1 MGDSGAGDKKAQID
15 LACSTAENFSKLFY
29 DKMDNK
35 RHTIAKMYLE
45 TATASW
51 NGNKVDGS
59 VDIQKFYLDKLPKT
73 EHNVTSL
80 DAQPVGA
87 AFVGSQTTILV
98 SVAGNVSFQ
107 GQPLSQPPSSTFIK
121 ASFVLTLRQ
130 KIKFWPKK
138 VLKHEIAKTTQVLYP
153 ASAPCIS

>member
-1 MGDSGAGDKKAQID
+1 MGDSGSAGDKKAQID

-59 VDIQKFYLDKLPKT
+59 ADIQKFYLDKLPKT

-107 GQPLSQPPSSTFIK
+107 DMKPKPFQQNFMLTARGDHWKVATDTFRHQEV
-121 ASFVLTLRQ
+121 F
-130 KIKFWPKK
+130 
-138 VLKHEIAKTTQVLYP
+138 
-153 ASAPCIS
+153 APRR

>member
-1 MGDSGAGDKKAQID
+1 MGDSGSAGDKKAQID

-59 VDIQKFYLDKLPKT
+59 ADIQKFYLDKLPKT

-87 AFVGSQTTILV
+87 AFRQPVGAERANTVPFAT
-98 SVAGNVSFQ
+98 AG
-107 GQPLSQPPSSTFIK
+107 
-121 ASFVLTLRQ
+121 
-130 KIKFWPKK
+130 
-138 VLKHEIAKTTQVLYP
+138 
-153 ASAPCIS
+153 

>member
-1 MGDSGAGDKKAQID
+1 MAATEDKKAAID

-35 RHTIAKMYLE
+35 RHTIAKMYME

-51 NGNKVDGS
+51 NGNKVEGS
-59 VDIQKFYLDKLPKT
+59 TDIQKFYQDKLPKT
-73 EHNVTSL
+73 DHMLTSL
-80 DAQPVGA
+80 DAQPVGS

-107 GQPLSQPPSSTFIK
+107 GMKHKPFQQIFLLTARGDHWKVATDTFRYQETIQP
-121 ASFVLTLRQ
+121 R
-130 KIKFWPKK
+130 
-138 VLKHEIAKTTQVLYP
+138 HH
-153 ASAPCIS
+153 

>member
-1 MGDSGAGDKKAQID
+1 MGDAGGSGGDKKAQID

-51 NGNKVDGS
+51 NGNKVDGA

-73 EHNVTSL
+73 EHLIMSV
-80 DAQPVGA
+80 DAQPVGS
-87 AFVGSQTTILV
+87 AFVGAQTTILV
-98 SVAGNVSFQ
+98 SVAGHVSFQ
-107 GQPLSQPPSSTFIK
+107 VGTMKLD
-121 ASFVLTLRQ
+121 
-130 KIKFWPKK
+130 KF
-138 VLKHEIAKTTQVLYP
+138 LVLYQVILNC
-153 ASAPCIS
+153 SFFNQWETCRM

>member
-1 MGDSGAGDKKAQID
+1 MSGSEDKKAAID

-51 NGNKVDGS
+51 NGNKVEGS
-59 VDIQKFYLDKLPKT
+59 ADIQKFYLDKLPKT
-73 EHNVTSL
+73 DHMITSL
-80 DAQPVGA
+80 DAQPVLSD
-87 AFVGSQTTILV
+87 FVGSQTTILV

-107 GQPLSQPPSSTFIK
+107 DMKSKPFQQNFLLTARGDHWKVATDTFRHQETFQP
-121 ASFVLTLRQ
+121 R
-130 KIKFWPKK
+130 
-138 VLKHEIAKTTQVLYP
+138 HHY
-153 ASAPCIS
+153 

>member
-1 MGDSGAGDKKAQID
+1 MASNQFVED
-15 LACSTAENFSKLFY
+15 ENFSKLFY

-107 GQPLSQPPSSTFIK
+107 GQPLSQPPTFISINDQLCFDI
-121 ASFVLTLRQ
+121 AT
-130 KIKFWPKK
+130 KINQGLKK
-138 VLKHEIAKTTQVLYP
+138 VKKCLNMK
-153 ASAPCIS
+153 

>member
-1 MGDSGAGDKKAQID
+1 MGDSGGVGDKKAQID

-59 VDIQKFYLDKLPKT
+59 ADIQKFYLDKLPKT
-73 EHNVTSL
+73 VSMLSNLLVKSTTFLSVSL
-80 DAQPVGA
+80 TMVCKGM
-87 AFVGSQTTILV
+87 
-98 SVAGNVSFQ
+98 
-107 GQPLSQPPSSTFIK
+107 SS
-121 ASFVLTLRQ
+121 L
-130 KIKFWPKK
+130 
-138 VLKHEIAKTTQVLYP
+138 AKTP
-153 ASAPCIS
+153 